1 MKKIAV
7 FSFFGYNYGTVLQLY
22 ALYSVI
28 KRSGNDADYIEFIG
42 HFSPWRVK
50 LGRIKRNILGMF
62 RSQKR
67 KELDSQEYWNSYAFR
82 KIKKKIDSFVESEV
96 SYKQVVF
103 SEMESLNERY
113 DIFLVGSDQ
122 IWSVRGLNE
131 NSPALLGFVK
141 DCKKKASYAPSFGT
155 TQLDDSFI
163 GLLKRNIAD
172 FHYLSCR
179 ERSNALKL
187 ASALS
192 RSVFCA
198 LDPTL
203 LLNNEEWATVSS
215 KYKMPKKY
223 ILCYILGEKEC
234 ISEYAENLG
243 ERSSLPVYYILTRP
257 FYKGKKNL
265 LTDVG
270 PREFIDL
277 INNCSCL
284 VTDSFHGIIFSIN
297 FSKPFYAFNKREG
310 ANTGDN
316 DRIKEILKE
325 FNLNDR
331 FVEDGDKGKDDGID
345 PIEYK
350 DIQAHLT
357 LLRKDSMQYLDKIL
371 NI

>member
-22 ALYSVI
+22 ALYSII
-28 KRSGNDADYIEFIG
+28 KQSGNDADYIEFIEQ
-42 HFSPWRVK
+42 FSPWRVK
-50 LGRIKRNILGMF
+50 LGRIKRNLLGFF
-62 RSQKR
+62 RSQKEY
-67 KELDSQEYWNSYAFR
+67 ELDNQEYWNSYAFR
-82 KIKKKIDSFVESEV
+82 KIKKKIDSFVGTEM
-96 SYKQVVF
+96 SYKQVVY
-103 SEMESLNERY
+103 SEMGSLNERY

-122 IWSVRGLNE
+122 IWSVRSLNE

-141 DCKKKASYAPSFGT
+141 DNKKKASYAPSFGT

-163 GLLKRNIAD
+163 GLLKRSISD

-187 ASALS
+187 TSALS

-203 LLNNEEWATVSS
+203 LLNNDEWTCISS
-215 KYKMPKKY
+215 KYEMPKKY
-223 ILCYILGEKEC
+223 ILCYILGEKKC
-234 ISEYAENLG
+234 IAEYAENLG
-243 ERSSLPVYYILTRP
+243 EKCSLPVYFILTRP

-270 PREFIDL
+270 PREFLDL
-277 INNCSCL
+277 ISNCSCL

-310 ANTGDN
+310 VNTGDN

-325 FNLNDR
+325 FNLSDR
-331 FVEDGDKGKDDGID
+331 FVEDGDKALGID
-345 PIEYK
+345 SIEYK
-350 DIQAHLT
+350 GIQAHLSQM
-357 LLRKDSMQYLDKIL
+357 RKESMDYLDAII
-371 NI
+371 NN